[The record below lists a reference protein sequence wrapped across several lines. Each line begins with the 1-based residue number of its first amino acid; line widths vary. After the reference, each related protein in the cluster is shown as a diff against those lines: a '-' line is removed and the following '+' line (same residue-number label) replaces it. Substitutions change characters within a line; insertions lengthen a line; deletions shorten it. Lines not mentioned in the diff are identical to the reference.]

1 MTDDEGEPMMVEL
14 GRLTRFAPAWPSSPA
29 DLSIMNAPARG
40 LRVERVDV
48 RAARAGPATRQ
59 TRSSRA
65 RLSTRSTNL
74 RSLSLSTAW
83 NSRLKAVS
91 LAALFSCLLVS
102 VSLSFS
108 SKRTSVCCLDH
119 LMRPRVPCTCQSGCL
134 IIPVDCGTVLVCST
148 SIRSTTPL
156 TPLDQSNPEPRE
168 CGTGSTYRWKCL
180 KKSERF

>member
-1 MTDDEGEPMMVEL
+1 MIGTWTVDQRSRDHLHITSAVSNWRTQACST
-14 GRLTRFAPAWPSSPA
+14 GRALPLP
-29 DLSIMNAPARG
+29 RG
-40 LRVERVDV
+40 C
-48 RAARAGPATRQ
+48 RAAGQLAPRARRACSASPPTLRTQRAAG
-59 TRSSRA
+59 SRA
-65 RLSTRSTNL
+65 RAASKPCRHHAAC
-74 RSLSLSTAW
+74 SLSTIG
-83 NSRLKAVS
+83 S
-91 LAALFSCLLVS
+91 L
-102 VSLSFS
+102 
-108 SKRTSVCCLDH
+108 TGDH